1 VLIAPYEVAEREAGS
16 PRSRGRPPKRD
27 LVVETPS
34 LGGAFAH
41 GTVEKLHSHPKHQR
55 GRLPSAPLISATWW
69 LRGLDLNQ
77 RPWVMSPFQ
86 IGAGAKTPQT
96 MHRKQALLSRHLW
109 VSLALVGSNFL
120 GNSWVKYWGSLTGLD
135 NDFLGDSWVVAL
147 PQSSPRAPYRCGR
160 GSHSRIAASTP
171 SAIFEIL
178 CKQALL
184 QAREYYLDCKSISAA
199 AERPGLRGRSV
210 LARTKAEQPY
220 LVAPLRS
227 GPAHVGAT
235 S

>member
-1 VLIAPYEVAEREAGS
+1 MKWRRERPAPRDREKC
-16 PRSRGRPPKRD
+16 PPKRD
-27 LVVETPS
+27 FVVETPS

-55 GRLPSAPLISATWW
+55 GRRPSAPLISATRW

-77 RPWVMSPFQ
+77 RPLGYEPLFKSRLEP
-86 IGAGAKTPQT
+86 KR
-96 MHRKQALLSRHLW
+96 HKQCIVNKRFSRRRLW
-109 VSLALVGSNFL
+109 GSLALVGSNFL

-199 AERPGLRGRSV
+199 AERPGLRRRSV
-210 LARTKAEQPY
+210 LTRTKAE
-220 LVAPLRS
+220 
-227 GPAHVGAT
+227 
-235 S
+235 